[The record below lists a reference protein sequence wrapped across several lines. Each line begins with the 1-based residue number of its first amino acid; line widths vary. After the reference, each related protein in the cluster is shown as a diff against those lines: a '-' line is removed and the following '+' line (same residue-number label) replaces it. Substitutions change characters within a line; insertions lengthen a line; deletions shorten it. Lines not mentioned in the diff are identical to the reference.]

1 MQLGVVKEGGGF
13 SFLVEIF
20 GKLEV
25 ELSVNC
31 GFIADSAF

>member
-1 MQLGVVKEGGGF
+1 MQLGVVKEGGGS

-20 GKLEV
+20 GKVEV

-31 GFIADSAF
+31 RFIADSTF